1 MIIGLAVHAGHR
13 QRFTEAA
20 RALAGV
26 ELAWAVYERDDQIRD
41 LVAGLLRETR
51 LDGMLLGLLPY
62 ARCRDLLPPALPVAV
77 TRPAALDLALALARA
92 RGAGWPAT
100 PVSVDTFDQETVDE
114 VAGALDLDRSAIAV
128 LPFDPDQTTDEI
140 VAFHR
145 EAKAPYLISCRTA
158 VTAAL
163 SPVLHAGPTAT
174 TIRSGLHELAL
185 RARDRRRFV
194 AGVFLTD
201 AEDDRAALQ
210 HLLLGTPEFADA
222 WIDLRGHRALLA
234 FGPASVFEAATRR
247 WVSLPVLGEAR
258 DTLDVRATAG
268 FGIATSARLAVTLA
282 EQAAARA
289 ERDTAYLLTDDGI
302 TIGPMGA
309 STGPLTWTHR
319 EHGGLEDLAA
329 RVGLSPATLSR
340 LAAVERSLGGR
351 PVSPGELARA
361 LGITDP
367 SGRRLIRKLSDAHLV
382 IDGGSEQIARKGRPA
397 RLYRLAITSALE
409 AAE

>member
-1 MIIGLAVHAGHR
+1 
-13 QRFTEAA
+13 
-20 RALAGV
+20 
-26 ELAWAVYERDDQIRD
+26 
-41 LVAGLLRETR
+41 
-51 LDGMLLGLLPY
+51 
-62 ARCRDLLPPALPVAV
+62 
-77 TRPAALDLALALARA
+77 
-92 RGAGWPAT
+92 
-100 PVSVDTFDQETVDE
+100 VDE